1 MLKQRAINTA
11 GDDIAEEASND
22 ATPVVVFAAENI
34 RTPFLHSEFI
44 TADPVTNHDELT
56 LAVSHA
62 PEAARLCGEHFV
74 RLLYGFTVDAHVS
87 PYGIVPT
94 RNSLDSR
101 DWTPAHRRY
110 S

>member
-1 MLKQRAINTA
+1 MIKQRVMATA
-11 GDDIAEEASND
+11 GDDLAEEASND
-22 ATPVVVFAAENI
+22 AAPVVVFAEENI

-56 LAVSHA
+56 MAVSHA
-62 PEAARLCGEHFV
+62 AEAARLCGEHFV

-101 DWTPAHRRY
+101 DWTPARR
-110 S
+110 SHS